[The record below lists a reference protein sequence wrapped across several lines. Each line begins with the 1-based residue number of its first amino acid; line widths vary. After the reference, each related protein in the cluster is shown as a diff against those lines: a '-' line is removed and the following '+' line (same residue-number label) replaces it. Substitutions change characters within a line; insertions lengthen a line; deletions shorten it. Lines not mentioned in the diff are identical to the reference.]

1 MSWSIA
7 PARRVQTLLGWLS
20 SPGHLW
26 VKPKLC
32 ACVLSHFSHVRLF
45 ATPWAVAHQAPLSMG
60 FSRQEVGC
68 QTHLQGVFPTQGS
81 NPRLHLLHWQA
92 VSTQGSNPRLHL
104 LHWQAVSL
112 PLAPPGV
119 STQFI
124 VRAAVARNSSF
135 AWIRTL
141 VHGQLTLG

>member
-7 PARRVQTLLGWLS
+7 PARRVQTLLGWLF

-68 QTHLQGVFPTQGS
+68 QTLLQGIFPTQGIEPTS
-81 NPRLHLLHWQA
+81 PSPTLA
-92 VSTQGSNPRLHL
+92 GGFVTTSTTWGER
-104 LHWQAVSL
+104 
-112 PLAPPGV
+112 
-119 STQFI
+119 
-124 VRAAVARNSSF
+124 
-135 AWIRTL
+135 
-141 VHGQLTLG
+141 